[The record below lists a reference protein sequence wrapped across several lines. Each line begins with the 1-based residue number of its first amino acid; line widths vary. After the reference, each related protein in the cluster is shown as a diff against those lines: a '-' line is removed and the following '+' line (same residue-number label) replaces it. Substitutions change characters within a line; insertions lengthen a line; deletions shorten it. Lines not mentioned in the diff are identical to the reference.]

1 MKLNTGLTAFTLI
14 SSFCAGAEAGD
25 SVTSGHRKKVHLRGK
40 AAISDANPADYTNPA
55 NPNSHVSANKDA
67 SVGVEAESNQSNQP
81 PSYSHSSYQ
90 DDKGVPSPSKSSIK
104 TGYFENLPSLEEMYG
119 KFVGKYAVCKNTYTV
134 AEGDVN
140 DITLSS
146 KQLGSSPLVG
156 GKASYIEITNVNQTG
171 ETPFSFHA
179 ERRWGTATGLHD
191 ISYVGTASTA
201 HNREVIQFYSY
212 LNAEERQEGGF
223 LDESDTMTCIKTGYS
238 DITMVCDIVT
248 NKQVD
253 EAGIGKVLTE
263 VWYLTG
269 PVNPEDENDP
279 CSSIRGVDRPLSS
292 TIPDSSPTLLNLDA
306 DNDNDD
312 DDDDIYC
319 GGGCVPLASRTQ

>member
-14 SSFCAGAEAGD
+14 SSFCAGAKVGD
-25 SVTSGHRKKVHLRGK
+25 SVTTGRRKKVHLRGK
-40 AAISDANPADYTNPA
+40 ATISYYTNPA
-55 NPNSHVSANKDA
+55 NRISAVSANKKDA

-81 PSYSHSSYQ
+81 SSYSHSSHQ
-90 DDKGVPSPSKSSIK
+90 DKDKGVPSPSKSSIK
-104 TGYFENLPSLEEMYG
+104 TGYFENLPSSEETYG
-119 KFVGKYAVCKNTYTV
+119 KFVGKYAVCKNMYTV

-146 KQLGSSPLVG
+146 KQLGSSPLEG
-156 GKASYIEITNVNQTG
+156 SKASYIEITNVNQTG
-171 ETPFSFHA
+171 GTTPFSFHA

-191 ISYVGTASTA
+191 NISYVGTASTA

-212 LNAEERQEGGF
+212 LNAEESQGGF

-248 NKQVD
+248 KKQVD
-253 EAGIGKVLTE
+253 EAGIGTVLTE

-306 DNDNDD
+306 DNDNDND
-312 DDDDIYC
+312 DDWWCSPPVIC
-319 GGGCVPLASRTQ
+319 